1 MTPIIAFL
9 IVIAFVILMINVNS
23 NYSPIKGT
31 NHYIDAQGAKA
42 DDKSV
47 QTHMDKTIDI
57 KLTAQGA
64 QELFIKKDP
73 EHGDLDGVDQDGL
86 VTNENNIVTYIPDEG
101 YIGKDSF
108 TVKPSV
114 LGPAEVGVISIDV
127 MPVNNNNVIKAD
139 DQFIKIEKGKSKEIK
154 LTASNSDQQIGFL
167 ITGDPEHGDLDGV
180 DQDGLVTNENNIVTY
195 IPDEGYIGKDSF
207 TVKPSVSDQSAETGV
222 ISIQVISISNPNPN
236 PNPNPDPN
244 SNKLLAKIQ
253 VDKDPINLG
262 EKQTIIINALDK
274 KSNRIVGNGIIHG
287 MIIYDNGYIKKF
299 SDNDGKASY
308 SWNIDSKTNPG
319 IFKVSAEISA
329 NGYDSISDSQTF
341 EVIKQGLETG
351 KKSWNFNSNSLIIG
365 VIGLLVIGTLIGA
378 YAKHRSSKKNVEY
391 TIRVITQGGTE

>member
-1 MTPIIAFL
+1 M
-9 IVIAFVILMINVNS
+9 
-23 NYSPIKGT
+23 
-31 NHYIDAQGAKA
+31 
-42 DDKSV
+42 
-47 QTHMDKTIDI
+47 
-57 KLTAQGA
+57 
-64 QELFIKKDP
+64 
-73 EHGDLDGVDQDGL
+73 
-86 VTNENNIVTYIPDEG
+86 
-101 YIGKDSF
+101 
-108 TVKPSV
+108 
-114 LGPAEVGVISIDV
+114 
-127 MPVNNNNVIKAD
+127 
-139 DQFIKIEKGKSKEIK
+139 
-154 LTASNSDQQIGFL
+154 
-167 ITGDPEHGDLDGV
+167 
-180 DQDGLVTNENNIVTY
+180 
-195 IPDEGYIGKDSF
+195 
-207 TVKPSVSDQSAETGV
+207 PSVST
-222 ISIQVISISNPNPN
+222 SNPNPN